1 MPNIPAVSG
10 NKLIKVL
17 IKKGFALNRV
27 NGSHHILVDTKNK
40 ITISVPVHQN
50 QSLGRGITL
59 AILKDAGIN
68 IEEFLKLLKKS

>member
-17 IKKGFALNRV
+17 AIKGFTLNRV
-27 NGSHHILVDTKNK
+27 NGSHHILVDLKNK

-50 QSLGRGITL
+50 QSLGKGITL

-68 IEEFLKLLKKS
+68 IEEFLKLLKKA